1 MHQSISLLSIIQN
14 ISSPHDCLR
23 DVAIERAIWIYNLQN
38 TWTKPINMIQ
48 SSEMPSRV
56 KVIVAFVKCANKEM
70 FLLNT
75 ACNSTWFNHTK
86 KNQPQ
91 RPWLWQSSWQS
102 YWQSFIT
109 SKALIMALAKT
120 SASSL
125 LLKFRPYTCLLSRHC
140 KYRIMYYKYIF
151 WHIEN
156 TLACCLTTA
165 NTLMMNCLNI
175 NWNIENK

>member
-1 MHQSISLLSIIQN
+1 MNLQSSKYLNKTNQHDSIIRNAFKGQSDRG
-14 ISSPHDCLR
+14 ICKMCQQR
-23 DVAIERAIWIYNLQN
+23 DVPSQHSLQF
-38 TWTKPINMIQ
+38 NMVQ
-48 SSEMPSRV
+48 SHE
-56 KVIVAFVKCANKEM
+56 
-70 FLLNT
+70 
-75 ACNSTWFNHTK
+75 K
-86 KNQPQ
+86 KKQPQ